1 MQLVCRRT
9 VQWILRNRHL
19 CEMFWWTSVI
29 IKMRSNKRLRYH
41 RAQNWAGMSVLLDGA
56 VIARIIFLTKASM
69 VSFQKKMCNRRDVI
83 LGSKWTTEQPN
94 IALKDEVIQP
104 VDLLKAEFYN
114 NTNLKFICEQ
124 DQQYLRE
131 FFRECPQAL
140 SWFYSLLKGRTVDPA
155 SISCMS
161 LFCALF
167 SMATMK
173 MASFAPNSCPVTF
186 YALHLDENAKFWTSS
201 LSCNIRTICP
211 WNKKNLMIEKQKY
224 FYVFPSE
231 VVI

>member
-1 MQLVCRRT
+1 MSY
-9 VQWILRNRHL
+9 WGRN
-19 CEMFWWTSVI
+19 E
-29 IKMRSNKRLRYH
+29 RLNN
-41 RAQNWAGMSVLLDGA
+41 Q
-56 VIARIIFLTKASM
+56 
-69 VSFQKKMCNRRDVI
+69 
-83 LGSKWTTEQPN
+83 TTTT
-94 IALKDEVIQP
+94 KDEVIQP

-140 SWFYSLLKGRTVDPA
+140 SWFYSLLKGRIVDLA
-155 SISCMS
+155 SISSMS

-167 SMATMK
+167 STATMK

-186 YALHLDENAKFWTSS
+186 YALHPDENAKFWTSS

>member
-1 MQLVCRRT
+1 
-9 VQWILRNRHL
+9 
-19 CEMFWWTSVI
+19 
-29 IKMRSNKRLRYH
+29 
-41 RAQNWAGMSVLLDGA
+41 MSVMVDGA
-56 VIARIIFLTKASM
+56 VIARIIFFDQS
-69 VSFQKKMCNRRDVI
+69 KKRCAIEEMSYWERNER
-83 LGSKWTTEQPN
+83 LNNQTTTT
-94 IALKDEVIQP
+94 KDEVIQP

-140 SWFYSLLKGRTVDPA
+140 SWFYSLLKGRIVDLA

-201 LSCNIRTICP
+201 LSCNIRTRCP
-211 WNKKNLMIEKQKY
+211 
-224 FYVFPSE
+224 
-231 VVI
+231 